1 MFSLYTPGIIIS
13 FPDVL
18 GVTKTEYCAEIELKV
33 ILKYVNVYPLSFG
46 SGSI

>member
-18 GVTKTEYCAEIELKV
+18 GVTKTEYCAEELKV